1 MRRDLACLR
10 VLAEINLGREIVR
23 CWHVEDE
30 DATVSRSPTS
40 EEEQLQQATHI
51 LRLRL
56 VEPARKLAD
65 AEMIAGH
72 LSHREAVRIRF
83 VDPEDRP
90 GKGGARLPPGDASP
104 GDRLCFW
111 RDRPTAMQTW
121 RAGPDF
127 PPLTTRSGIRP
138 VLQCLTARDAAPCCS
153 GRALPKGCRGSSD
166 GRTGETS
173 RTYFQARAFRHSSH
187 DVRQYPELREAP
199 YRVGGN
205 PDMPNLRSR

>member
-1 MRRDLACLR
+1 MSISCETGTPRRSHMKRPNPAGAIESHHEVQIDK
-10 VLAEINLGREIVR
+10 
-23 CWHVEDE
+23 

-111 RDRPTAMQTW
+111 RDRPTA
-121 RAGPDF
+121 RHADLAGGPRFSAARD
-127 PPLTTRSGIRP
+127 TKRH
-138 VLQCLTARDAAPCCS
+138 TARFTMSHRARCCAMLFRTHAP
-153 GRALPKGCRGSSD
+153 
-166 GRTGETS
+166 
-173 RTYFQARAFRHSSH
+173 
-187 DVRQYPELREAP
+187 
-199 YRVGGN
+199 
-205 PDMPNLRSR
+205 